1 MSRWALREVGGK
13 RARGETSR
21 EGRVGG
27 GRGAETRGGPN
38 WEERGGRV
46 AALGKTGETGDA
58 PELVRGKVRAL
69 GEIVGGDGDRL
80 HATTRRARLVAVKV
94 TRPAL
99 RPQRICA
106 GGGMQREG
114 GVR

>member
-1 MSRWALREVGGK
+1 MGGTGREEADVDGK
-13 RARGETSR
+13 GETR
-21 EGRVGG
+21 
-27 GRGAETRGGPN
+27 
-38 WEERGGRV
+38 
-46 AALGKTGETGDA
+46 DA
-58 PELVRGKVRAL
+58 PELVRGEVGAL
-69 GEIVGGDGDRL
+69 GEVVGGDGDGL

-94 TRPAL
+94 ARPAL